1 MENGVLQLKLLFRMK
16 NYFFRPTSR
25 SPTRNS
31 SSNQR
36 NFTNKKDQIYRNFV
50 DLCTESPKVRTFSS
64 SPSIS
69 MKYVNLLNGKFISI
83 DNIGI
88 SDVQYWKFIRKRLRK
103 SRRQSLKS
111 VLHNPPHCLYRD
123 NYLGTFQR
131 SISFQQIKCKNK
143 DPTST
148 FISSNSLLGSSTSLN
163 SFANFEFSK
172 DKPRQSTVSMMQT
185 QLQCSHHI
193 SSDNIYCQHTKNN
206 KKDGLLETVE
216 HIVDYIPIKE
226 RSFQNFTEPVCNK
239 HCDSINGTFKQTMN
253 KCVCSTKRSPIFSSS
268 SSLQYTGFK
277 NNNNGCNHCS
287 AFIYSLVQ
295 AGTVHVS
302 TIHQSLTG
310 GRPFCFVFTGPIVQ
324 MSSVEKKECLKDTT
338 LFTRIFAAESWE
350 SRAKWMKR

>member
-1 MENGVLQLKLLFRMK
+1 IVKCNNKNYCKNNLPQHCLINRSTNESNTTLKYKSLYVNNGVINFENKNQMKIQQLLFRMK

-69 MKYVNLLNGKFISI
+69 MKYVNLLNGKFISS

-163 SFANFEFSK
+163 SFANFEF
-172 DKPRQSTVSMMQT
+172 PR
-185 QLQCSHHI
+185 I
-193 SSDNIYCQHTKNN
+193 NPD
-206 KKDGLLETVE
+206 
-216 HIVDYIPIKE
+216 KE